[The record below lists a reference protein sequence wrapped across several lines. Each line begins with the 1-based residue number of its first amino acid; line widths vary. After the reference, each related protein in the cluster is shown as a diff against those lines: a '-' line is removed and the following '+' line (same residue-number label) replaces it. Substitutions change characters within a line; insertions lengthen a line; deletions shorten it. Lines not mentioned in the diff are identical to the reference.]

1 LLLYTSHFQRIVK
14 DAGRGGV
21 WVEIGLVGLGVGGH
35 QRMHRKK
42 NLIMPSFSNSV
53 SLNVCV
59 VRNRQLCLKRFALQ
73 DHCRLDAK
81 LLPRSIK
88 N

>member
-1 LLLYTSHFQRIVK
+1 MLLYTSHFQRIVK

-42 NLIMPSFSNSV
+42 NLIMPSFSIAFHKVSGRYVSTQSV
-53 SLNVCV
+53 
-59 VRNRQLCLKRFALQ
+59 
-73 DHCRLDAK
+73 
-81 LLPRSIK
+81 
-88 N
+88 